1 MEGEVK
7 SARPPEIG
15 MGRASPGRTSPWRCP
30 EFTTAG
36 AATAVGRG
44 RSRSPHCFGLHSPA
58 RVPRWQRV
66 RLYGIDAPES
76 RQTCRRGGQTERYGQ
91 FAGWH
96 LADLVERST
105 IDCRGD
111 DYDQYGRL
119 LAICYRGDVDLNGAM
134 VSDGQAVAYTRYSW
148 RYLPQE
154 VKARAAGRGLWA
166 TDFETP
172 ESWRRGH

>member
-1 MEGEVK
+1 VDGVDLRIALAFILPLGFLVGGIL
-7 SARPPEIG
+7 ARPDFALLQATGDRAGLVGIASVIDGDTLEIHG
-15 MGRASPGRTSPWRCP
+15 
-30 EFTTAG
+30 
-36 AATAVGRG
+36 
-44 RSRSPHCFGLHSPA
+44 
-58 RVPRWQRV
+58 QRV

-76 RQTCRRGGQTERYGQ
+76 RQTCRRGGQTERCGQ

-119 LAICYRGDVDLNGAM
+119 LAICYRGEVDVNGAM

-148 RYLPQE
+148 RYVPRE

-172 ESWRRGH
+172 ESRRRGH